1 MNLFSHKTSF
11 QMSGKMPGQLPG
23 KESAA
28 HSGKSA
34 RRVFATA
41 GVLALTLSMIPAHAD
56 SKKPKKKKN
65 EDLSANPL
73 ANVAS
78 RQPDKELY
86 DKAMV
91 ALKKGRFDVARLDL
105 QTLLNTY
112 PNSEYQMRAKLAVGD
127 AWFKE
132 GGTAALT
139 QAEAEYEDFITFFPQ
154 APEAAEAKMKVA
166 DIYFMQME
174 KPDRDFVNAQ
184 KAEQKYREMIDQFP
198 DSSLVPRA
206 KQRLREV
213 QEVLAEREFLIGQY
227 YASRLNWAGTIA
239 RLQTVADSYPLY
251 SKSDELWITIGDAY
265 SGEAHSVQ
273 AAKGLPGAVRERLQ
287 QVYLDRAAA
296 AYGKVITRYPMAPRV
311 EDARERLIAMNRPV
325 PEPTQEAIAENDA
338 EERSRQAVRF
348 TDKTLGMIKHG
359 PTVVE
364 AAHVGDPTMVSPAR
378 TIAPAITKE
387 NQQIFAAAFK
397 ASQPGAPT
405 ESAATP
411 KPTGAN
417 EPPRSDQPQAP
428 LQFETAPGVGSG
440 GNSIGASIVSAPN
453 SAPAAPAAPETKED
467 PNAVLKSVGTTQTVL
482 PAAEAPAEAPA
493 QVNDIKAGSVPQ
505 QTAADANAK
514 PTKKKPKLDESDE
527 ASSKKKKK
535 KGLSKLNPF

>member
-1 MNLFSHKTSF
+1 MSLFSHTLPGGRS
-11 QMSGKMPGQLPG
+11 MRLSGK
-23 KESAA
+23 AT
-28 HSGKSA
+28 A
-34 RRVFATA
+34 RVAATA
-41 GVLALTLSMIPAHAD
+41 GILVLALSLIPAEAAT
-56 SKKPKKKKN
+56 KKPKNPKKN
-65 EDLSANPL
+65 TDLSANPL

-86 DKAMV
+86 DKAMT

-105 QTLLNTY
+105 QTMLNTY

-139 QAEAEYEDFITFFPQ
+139 QAESEYEDFITFFPQ

-174 KPDRDFVNAQ
+174 KPDRDYLNAQ

-206 KQRLREV
+206 KQRLRET

-227 YASRLNWAGTIA
+227 YSTRTNWAGAIA
-239 RLQTVADSYPLY
+239 RLQTVADTYPLY
-251 SKSDELWITIGDAY
+251 SKSDELWITIGDSYA
-265 SGEAHSVQ
+265 GEARTAQ
-273 AAKGLPGAVRERLQ
+273 EARGLPGAVRERLQ
-287 QVYLDRAAA
+287 QIYLDKAAA
-296 AYGKVITRYPMAPRV
+296 AYGRVITRYPMAPRV
-311 EDARERLIAMNRPV
+311 EDARDRLVAMNRPV

-338 EERSRQAVRF
+338 EERSRQPVRF

-359 PTVVE
+359 PLVVE
-364 AAHVGDPTMVSPAR
+364 AAHVGDPTMTASKR
-378 TIAPAITKE
+378 TIAPDITKE
-387 NQQIFAAAFK
+387 NQQIFASAYK
-397 ASQPGAPT
+397 ASLPGAAV
-405 ESAATP
+405 AAKTP
-411 KPTGAN
+411 EPTGPN
-417 EPPRSDQPQAP
+417 EPPRSDQPQSQAP
-428 LQFETAPGVGSG
+428 LQFEAPPGSEG

-453 SAPAAPAAPETKED
+453 SAPAAPKTDAD
-467 PNAVLKSVGTTQTVL
+467 PNAVIKAVATTETAL
-482 PAAEAPAEAPA
+482 PAAEAPAAAPE
-493 QVNDIKAGSVPQ
+493 QVNDIKPGSVPA

-514 PTKKKPKLDESDE
+514 PTKKKPKLDQSDE

-535 KGLSKLNPF
+535 KGLAKLNPF

>member
-1 MNLFSHKTSF
+1 MNLFSNK
-11 QMSGKMPGQLPG
+11 MSQVSGR
-23 KESAA
+23 SAGRLA
-28 HSGKSA
+28 ASMA
-34 RRVFATA
+34 IFA
-41 GVLALTLSMIPAHAD
+41 LALSLLPAEAAT
-56 SKKPKKKKN
+56 KKPKKKKD

-73 ANVAS
+73 ANVKS

-86 DKAMV
+86 DKALI

-112 PNSEYQMRAKLAVGD
+112 PNSEFQMRAKLAVGD

-174 KPDRDFVNAQ
+174 KPDRDYLNAQ

-206 KQRLREV
+206 KQRLRET

-227 YASRLNWAGTIA
+227 YSTRLNWAGTIA
-239 RLQTVADSYPLY
+239 RLQTVADTYPLY

-265 SGEAHSVQ
+265 AGEAHSIQ
-273 AAKGLPGAVRERLQ
+273 AAKNLPGSVRERLQ
-287 QVYLDRAAA
+287 QVYLDKAAA
-296 AYGKVITRYPMAPRV
+296 AYGKVVTRYPMAPRV
-311 EDARERLIAMNRPV
+311 EDARDRLVAMNRPV
-325 PEPTQEAIAENDA
+325 PEPTQEAIAANDA
-338 EERSRQAVRF
+338 EERSRQPVRF
-348 TDKTLGMIKHG
+348 TDKTLGMVKHA
-359 PTVVE
+359 PLVVE

-397 ASQPGAPT
+397 ASQPGAATEAEKVPQPT
-405 ESAATP
+405 SP
-411 KPTGAN
+411 N

-428 LQFETAPGVGSG
+428 LQFETAPGAGGSG
-440 GNSIGASIVSAPN
+440 STGIGASIVSAPN
-453 SAPAAPAAPETKED
+453 SAPAAPRTAED
-467 PNAVLKSVGTTQTVL
+467 PNAVIKSVGPTETVL
-482 PAAEAPAEAPA
+482 PAAEAPAAAPD
-493 QVNDIKAGSVPQ
+493 QINDIKPGSVPAQ
-505 QTAADANAK
+505 NATDAAAK
-514 PTKKKPKLDESDE
+514 ASKKKPKLDESDE

-535 KGLSKLNPF
+535 KGLAKLNPF